1 VSTSSREEINV
12 AVRIEPREWLVD
24 EVPRITVDG
33 LRPNT
38 TVRIDAHET
47 DATDQRWA
55 SWATFRADSAG
66 IAGVDQPAIAGTYA
80 GRDPSGLFWS
90 MQAETDGTMYRS
102 RSDYVVTTFEVSIDN
117 DMIARGEGRRVF
129 AGPGVRRSEVDDDGL
144 RGVLFEPAESNGLAV
159 MTVQGSG
166 GGVNESEVA
175 LLASRGFI
183 ALSLA
188 HFNYPGRPA
197 VLLNAPLEYFEAA
210 GRWLGERPGVRT
222 ERCILSGQS
231 RGGELVL
238 LLAATFPKLFG
249 PIVAIVPSSQVWGG
263 MGASGSA
270 WTLAG
275 EPLRYMT
282 TNTGEHVPAEL
293 PRPVALTPLFER
305 AMQND
310 ERVNA
315 TTIEIERAESPIL
328 MLSGAADAMWPS
340 SSFSERVMSRLSG
353 YSYRWPY
360 RHVTYPDDGHL
371 VDGIPNTPVVTHSI
385 HPVAHTDFAYGGS
398 IPGTAAARTNSWA
411 VRLSFMREAAPETLS
426 AQARD
431 PRARR

>member
-1 VSTSSREEINV
+1 V

-33 LRPNT
+33 LRPDT
-38 TVRIDAHET
+38 TVRIDAYET

-66 IAGVDQPAIAGTYA
+66 IAGLDQPAIAGTYT
-80 GRDPSGLFWS
+80 GRDASGLFWS
-90 MQAETDGTMYRS
+90 MRAATDGTMYRA
-102 RSDYVVTTFEVSIDN
+102 RSDHVVTTFEVSVD
-117 DMIARGEGRRVF
+117 DGVVARGEGRRVF

-144 RGVLFEPAESNGLAV
+144 RGVLFEPAEPNGLAV

-166 GGVNESEVA
+166 GGVNEGEVA
-175 LLASRGFI
+175 LLASRGFT
-183 ALSLA
+183 AFSLA

-210 GRWLGERPGVRT
+210 GRWLGERPGVRA

-249 PIVAIVPSSQVWGG
+249 PIVAIVPSSQLWGG

-270 WTLAG
+270 WTRAG
-275 EPLRYMT
+275 EPLPYMT
-282 TNTGEHVPAEL
+282 TNTGERVPADL

-305 AMQND
+305 AMQDD

-340 SSFSERVMSRLSG
+340 SSFSDRLMSRLSQQG
-353 YSYRWPY
+353 YRWSY
-360 RHVTYPDDGHL
+360 RHVMYPDAGHL
-371 VDGIPNTPVVTHSI
+371 VGGIPNTPVVTHSI
-385 HPVAHTDFAYGGS
+385 HPVAHTDFAFGGS
-398 IPGTAAARTNSWA
+398 IPGTAAARSDSWA
-411 VRLSFMREAAPETLS
+411 LRLSFMRDAAPEPLS
-426 AQARD
+426 AQGARS
-431 PRARR
+431 RATR